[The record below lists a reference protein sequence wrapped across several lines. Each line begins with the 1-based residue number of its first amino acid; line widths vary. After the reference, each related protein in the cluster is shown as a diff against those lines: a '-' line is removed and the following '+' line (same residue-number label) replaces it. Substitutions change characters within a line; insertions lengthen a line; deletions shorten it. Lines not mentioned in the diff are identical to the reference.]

1 MEFRCII
8 KKQSELEALSPCRI
22 GFIGGSFN
30 PIHNGHIALAEYALD
45 VFFDYIVF
53 CPHSHH
59 PDKQDILE
67 PIEHRINMICIAK
80 GSSRHAERM
89 FITDT
94 SLIHGTHYA
103 KFIDLCKD
111 LNSID
116 IYTGIIC
123 GSDSL
128 MRPYY
133 SELCQFDHF
142 VGTRKMEYNQQY
154 IKTLIKGKTIF
165 FNTPFTSLSSTDIR
179 TLISES
185 KQLEVSEHILA
196 YITRNHLYN
205 CVYQSV

>member
-1 MEFRCII
+1 MNKNII
-8 KKQSELEALSPCRI
+8 KQPCELELLSPCRI

-59 PDKQDILE
+59 PDKQNILV

-80 GSSRHAERM
+80 ELSRHAERM
-89 FITDT
+89 FIIDT
-94 SLIHGTHYA
+94 SLIHGTHYK
-103 KFIDLCKD
+103 KFVEFCED

-116 IYTGIIC
+116 IYTGIVC

-142 VGTRKMEYNQQY
+142 VGTRKMEYDQEY
-154 IKTLIKGKTIF
+154 IKSMIKGKSIF
-165 FNTPFTSLSSTDIR
+165 FNTPFTSLSSTNIR
-179 TLISES
+179 MLISEN
-185 KQLEVSEHILA
+185 KPLEVNKQIQE
-196 YITRNHLYN
+196 YIYENKLYQTA
-205 CVYQSV
+205 VHAV

>member
-1 MEFRCII
+1 MEFNCII

-22 GFIGGSFN
+22 GFLGGSFN

-53 CPHSHH
+53 CPHSLH
-59 PDKQDILE
+59 PDKKNILE
-67 PIEHRINMICIAK
+67 NIRHRVNMICIAK
-80 GSSRHAERM
+80 ELSRHAERM
-89 FITDT
+89 FIIDT
-94 SLIHGTHYA
+94 SFIHGTHYN
-103 KFIDLCKD
+103 KFVGLCKE

-142 VGTRKMEYNQQY
+142 VGTRKMEYNKEH
-154 IKTLIKGKTIF
+154 IKSLINGKTIF
-165 FNTPFTSLSSTDIR
+165 FDTPFNALSSTDIR
-179 TLISES
+179 TLISEN
-185 KQLEVSEHILA
+185 KPLEINDQIQE
-196 YITRNHLYN
+196 YIVENKL
-205 CVYQSV
+205 YQSS

>member
-1 MEFRCII
+1 MKFKNII

-67 PIEHRINMICIAK
+67 PIEHRINMISIAK
-80 GSSRHAERM
+80 GLSRHAERM
-89 FITDT
+89 FIIDT
-94 SLIHGTHYA
+94 SLIHGTHYK
-103 KFIDLCKD
+103 KFVDLCKD
-111 LNSID
+111 LNSND

-142 VGTRKMEYNQQY
+142 VGTRKMEYNLEH
-154 IKTLIKGKTIF
+154 IKSMIKGKSIF
-165 FNTPFTSLSSTDIR
+165 FNTPFNSLSSTDIR
-179 TLISES
+179 TLISEN
-185 KQLEVSEHILA
+185 KPLEVSAQIQE
-196 YITRNHLYN
+196 YIFDNKLYQAIN
-205 CVYQSV
+205 QMV